1 MRPLLALV
9 ALLAVMRQGTAD
21 PEIHLIPAG
30 YAGEV
35 TIVFHSVNG
44 EPLDVEDGARVY
56 RIPAS
61 GILFTQLSPN
71 EGLSPAQK
79 FFLVSGNGERR
90 PITGYWAS
98 QVHDTPENRAHPDV
112 EIFNP
117 TRGYMQSAEHRPC
130 PVEYEQYFVG
140 TRAQL
145 LDRGD
150 DHRHRVYKYL
160 HDTFKC
166 P

>member
-1 MRPLLALV
+1 MPLVLVLFALA
-9 ALLAVMRQGTAD
+9 AVIRQGIAD
-21 PEIHLIPAG
+21 TEVHLM
-30 YAGEV
+30 Y
-35 TIVFHSVNG
+35 
-44 EPLDVEDGARVY
+44 RV
-56 RIPAS
+56 PAS

-71 EGLSPAQK
+71 EGMAPVRK
-79 FFLVSGNGERR
+79 FLLVSENGERR

-98 QVHDTPENRAHPDV
+98 GGHDTPENRAHPDV
-112 EIFNP
+112 EIFAP
-117 TRGYMQSAEHRPC
+117 IRGYLQSAEHRPC

-145 LDRGD
+145 LERSD

>member
-1 MRPLLALV
+1 MRFVLALV
-9 ALLAVMRQGTAD
+9 ALSALMRQGFAD

-30 YAGEV
+30 YTGEV

-44 EPLDVEDGARVY
+44 QPLDVEDGARLY
-56 RIPAS
+56 RIPVT
-61 GILFTQLSPN
+61 GILFTQLAPN
-71 EGLSPAQK
+71 EGMGPVRK
-79 FFLVSGNGERR
+79 FFLVSENGERK

-98 QVHDTPENRAHPDV
+98 QVHDTPENRAHPEV

-117 TRGYMQSAEHRPC
+117 TRGQMQAAEHRPC

-145 LDRGD
+145 LDRSDAHG
-150 DHRHRVYKYL
+150 HRINKYL